1 MRSDACLTM
10 AEEAVIE
17 PTGAKPEKTGIKR
30 IIANTG
36 WLLGGKGFGGILSL
50 FYLAIL
56 TRTLGVAGFGQF
68 ALITGTAQAIALIV
82 TFQTWQVVIRF
93 GARNIKGAENRQ
105 QFGRLVGL
113 CTLLDIA
120 GAVTGCILAY
130 FAVGWLAPFFG
141 WDDELAQNAL
151 IFALVM
157 LLSIKST
164 PTGILR
170 VENRFDL
177 AAYAEAII
185 PTVRLIGTLIVW
197 FTDPRLINFLAVWAL
212 SEVIHAI
219 GYWLFAAWNSRDIMS
234 PRNLFRVKRAA
245 RENRGIGEFLLI
257 SNLGSTLAGLSQ
269 NISLLIV
276 GYFVG
281 PTAAG
286 LYRLASQLSVAMTK
300 ISVLLSRAIFAEVN
314 LMRAQQGAE
323 AMKVLF
329 RKASRMLFMTGGTVI
344 LIVVAIGQPALFY
357 MSGPEFLPAYPLL
370 ILLAAAASVDLA
382 GAIYEPTLLSGSGA
396 RTALKLQATVAV
408 LFITMLLVGLHF
420 FGATGAAGAMLVA
433 AIIRLVLFGV
443 AARRN
448 LAKG

>member
-1 MRSDACLTM
+1 MTVAK
-10 AEEAVIE
+10 EAVI
-17 PTGAKPEKTGIKR
+17 KPEEAKGEKSGISR

-36 WLLGGKGFGGILSL
+36 WLLGGKGFGGVLSL

-93 GARNIKGAENRQ
+93 GARHIKGAENRMH
-105 QFGRLVGL
+105 FGRLVGL

-120 GAVTGCILAY
+120 GALAGCALAY

-141 WDDELAQNAL
+141 WDQDLAQSAL
-151 IFALVM
+151 TFALVM

-185 PTVRLIGTLIVW
+185 PTIRLVGTLIVW
-197 FTDPRLINFLAVWAL
+197 LTDPQLVNFLIVWAL
-212 SEVIHAI
+212 SEVIHAV
-219 GYWLFAAWNSRDIMS
+219 GYWLLAAWQSRDAMGL
-234 PRNLFRVKRAA
+234 RNLGRAKQTV
-245 RENRGIGEFLLI
+245 RENVGIGEFLLI
-257 SNLGSTLAGLSQ
+257 SNLGSTFAGLSQ
-269 NISLLIV
+269 NIALLIV

-281 PTAAG
+281 PAAAG

-314 LMRAQQGAE
+314 LVRAHQGAE
-323 AMKVLF
+323 AMQVLF
-329 RKASRMLFMTGGTVI
+329 RKATRMLFITGGTVI
-344 LIVVAIGQPALFY
+344 LIVLVIGQPALFY

-370 ILLAAAASVDLA
+370 VLLATAASIDLA

-396 RTALKLQATVAV
+396 RTALKLQAGIAA
-408 LFITMLLVGLHF
+408 LFITMLLTGLHYH
-420 FGATGAAGAMLVA
+420 GALGAAGAMVA
-433 AIIRLVLFGV
+433 AAIVRLFLFGI

>member
-1 MRSDACLTM
+1 MT
-10 AEEAVIE
+10 EEAAIE
-17 PTGAKPEKTGIKR
+17 PGKVNGAKTGISR

-56 TRTLGVAGFGQF
+56 TRTLGVSGFGQF

-93 GARNIKGAENRQ
+93 GARYLKGDENRQ
-105 QFGRLVGL
+105 SFGRLIGL

-120 GAVTGCILAY
+120 GALAGCILAF
-130 FAVGWLAPFFG
+130 FAVRWLAPFFG
-141 WDDELAQNAL
+141 WDQELAQSAL
-151 IFALVM
+151 LFALVM

-197 FTDPRLINFLAVWAL
+197 LTDPALINFLIVWAV

-219 GYWLFAAWNSRDIMS
+219 GYWLFAAWHSRDVMS
-234 PRNLFRVKRAA
+234 PRNLPRAKQA
-245 RENRGIGEFLLI
+245 VRENGGIGEFLLI
-257 SNLGSTLAGLSQ
+257 SNLGSTFAGLSQ
-269 NISLLIV
+269 NIALLIV

-281 PTAAG
+281 PAAAG

-300 ISVLLSRAIFAEVN
+300 ISTLLSRAIFAEVN
-314 LMRAQQGAE
+314 LVRAQQGAE
-323 AMKVLF
+323 AMRALF
-329 RKASRMLFMTGGTVI
+329 RKASRMLFFTGGTVI
-344 LIVVAIGQPALFY
+344 LVILVIGKPALFY

-370 ILLAAAASVDLA
+370 ILLATAASIDLA

-396 RTALKLQATVAV
+396 RTALILQASIAA
-408 LFITMLLVGLHF
+408 LFIVMLLLGLQYY
-420 FGATGAAGAMLVA
+420 GATGAAGAMVVA
-433 AIIRLVLFGV
+433 AIVRLFLFGI

>member
-1 MRSDACLTM
+1 MT
-10 AEEAVIE
+10 EEAAIE
-17 PTGAKPEKTGIKR
+17 PGKANGAKTGISR

-56 TRTLGVAGFGQF
+56 TRTLGVSGFGQF

-93 GARNIKGAENRQ
+93 GARYLKGDENRQ
-105 QFGRLVGL
+105 SFGRLIGL

-120 GAVTGCILAY
+120 GALAGCILAF
-130 FAVGWLAPFFG
+130 FAVRWLAPFFG
-141 WDDELAQNAL
+141 WDQELAQSAL
-151 IFALVM
+151 LFALVM

-197 FTDPRLINFLAVWAL
+197 LTDPALINFLIVWAV

-219 GYWLFAAWNSRDIMS
+219 GYWLFAAWHSRDVMS
-234 PRNLFRVKRAA
+234 PRNLPRAKQA
-245 RENRGIGEFLLI
+245 VRENGGIGEFLLI
-257 SNLGSTLAGLSQ
+257 SNLGSTFAGLSQ
-269 NISLLIV
+269 NIALLIV

-281 PTAAG
+281 PAAAG

-300 ISVLLSRAIFAEVN
+300 ISTLLSRAIFAEVN
-314 LMRAQQGAE
+314 LVRAQQGAE
-323 AMKVLF
+323 AMRALF
-329 RKASRMLFMTGGTVI
+329 RKASRMLFFTGGTVI
-344 LIVVAIGQPALFY
+344 LVILVIGKPALFY

-370 ILLAAAASVDLA
+370 ILLATAASIDLA

-396 RTALKLQATVAV
+396 RTALILQASIAV
-408 LFITMLLVGLHF
+408 LFIAMLLLGLQYY
-420 FGATGAAGAMLVA
+420 GATGAAGAMVA
-433 AIIRLVLFGV
+433 AAIVRLFLFGI

>member
-1 MRSDACLTM
+1 M
-10 AEEAVIE
+10 I
-17 PTGAKPEKTGIKR
+17 KPEKASGEKTGISR
-30 IIANTG
+30 IITNTG
-36 WLLGGKGFGGILSL
+36 WLLGGKGFGGVLSL

-56 TRTLGVAGFGQF
+56 TRTLGVSGFGQF

-93 GARNIKGAENRQ
+93 GARHIKGAENRLR
-105 QFGRLVGL
+105 FGRLVGL

-120 GAVTGCILAY
+120 GALAGCILAY

-141 WDDELAQNAL
+141 WDQELADNAL
-151 IFALVM
+151 TFALVM

-185 PTVRLIGTLIVW
+185 PIVRLIGTLIVW
-197 FTDPRLINFLAVWAL
+197 LTNPTLINFLIVWAL
-212 SEVIHAI
+212 SEAIHAI
-219 GYWLFAAWNSRDIMS
+219 GYWLFALWQSRDVIG
-234 PRNLFRVKRAA
+234 PRNLGRAKQTV
-245 RENRGIGEFLLI
+245 RENVGIGEFLLI
-257 SNLGSTLAGLSQ
+257 SNLGSTFAGLSQ
-269 NISLLIV
+269 NIALLIV

-300 ISVLLSRAIFAEVN
+300 ISSLLSRAIFAEVN
-314 LMRAQQGAE
+314 LVRAHQGAE
-323 AMKVLF
+323 AMQLLF
-329 RKASRMLFMTGGTVI
+329 RKASRMLFITGGTVI
-344 LIVVAIGQPALFY
+344 LIVLVIGKPALFY
-357 MSGPEFLPAYPLL
+357 MSGAAFLPAYPLL
-370 ILLAAAASVDLA
+370 ILLAAAASIDLA

-396 RTALKLQATVAV
+396 RTALILQACIAA
-408 LFITMLLVGLHF
+408 LFIAMLLLGLHYY
-420 FGATGAAGAMLVA
+420 GALGAAAAMVA
-433 AIIRLVLFGV
+433 AAIVRLLLFGI

>member
-1 MRSDACLTM
+1 MG
-10 AEEAVIE
+10 EEAVIASE
-17 PTGAKPEKTGIKR
+17 EAKATKTGIGR
-30 IIANTG
+30 IVANTG
-36 WLLGGKGFGGILSL
+36 WLLGGKGFGGVLSL

-68 ALITGTAQAIALIV
+68 ALITGTSQAVALIV

-93 GARNIKGAENRQ
+93 GSRFLTGAENRHS
-105 QFGRLVGL
+105 FGRLVGL

-120 GAVTGCILAY
+120 GSLAGCVLAF
-130 FAVGWLAPFFG
+130 FAIRWLAPFFG
-141 WDDELAQNAL
+141 WDQELAHNAL
-151 IFALVM
+151 LFALVM

-185 PTVRLIGTLIVW
+185 PIIRLIGTLIVW
-197 FTDPRLINFLAVWAL
+197 LTAPSLVNFLFVWAL

-219 GYWLFAAWNSRDIMS
+219 GYWLLAAWQAPDILS
-234 PRNLFRVKRAA
+234 LRNLPRAKQA
-245 RENRGIGEFLLI
+245 VRDNPGIGEFLLI
-257 SNLGSTLAGLSQ
+257 TNLGSTFAGMSQ
-269 NISLLIV
+269 NIALLIV

-314 LMRAQQGAE
+314 LVRAQQGAE
-323 AMKVLF
+323 AMRILF
-329 RKASRMLFMTGGTVI
+329 RKASRMLFITGGTVI
-344 LIVVAIGQPALFY
+344 LVVLVIGKPALFY

-370 ILLAAAASVDLA
+370 ILLATAASIDLA

-396 RTALKLQATVAV
+396 RTALILQACIAA
-408 LFITMLLVGLHF
+408 LFITMLLLGLHY
-420 FGATGAAGAMLVA
+420 FGATGAAGAMVIA
-433 AIIRLVLFGV
+433 AIVRLTLFGI

-448 LAKG
+448 LERG

>member
-1 MRSDACLTM
+1 M
-10 AEEAVIE
+10 IE
-17 PTGAKPEKTGIKR
+17 PGKVSGEKTGVRR
-30 IIANTG
+30 IVANTG

-56 TRTLGVAGFGQF
+56 TRSLGVSGFGQF

-93 GARNIKGAENRQ
+93 GARFMKGLENRQ
-105 QFGRLVGL
+105 KFGRLVGL
-113 CTLLDIA
+113 CTLLDIVGALA
-120 GAVTGCILAY
+120 GCLLAF
-130 FAVGWLAPFFG
+130 FAVRWLAPFFG
-141 WDDELAQNAL
+141 WDQELAHNAL
-151 IFALVM
+151 LFALVM

-197 FTDPRLINFLAVWAL
+197 LTDPTLINFLAVWAL

-219 GYWLFAAWNSRDIMS
+219 GYWLFAAWQSRDILS
-234 PRNLFRVKRAA
+234 PRNIPQAKRAV

-257 SNLGSTLAGLSQ
+257 SNLGSTFAGLSQ
-269 NISLLIV
+269 NIALLIV

-281 PTAAG
+281 PAAAG

-300 ISVLLSRAIFAEVN
+300 ISTLLSRAIFAEVN
-314 LMRAQQGAE
+314 LVRAQQGSE
-323 AMKVLF
+323 AMRILF
-329 RKASRMLFMTGGTVI
+329 RKASRMLFITGGTVI
-344 LIVVAIGQPALFY
+344 LIVLVIGQPVLYY

-370 ILLAAAASVDLA
+370 ILLATAASIDLA

-396 RTALKLQATVAV
+396 RTALILQACIAAF
-408 LFITMLLVGLHF
+408 FITILLLGLHF
-420 FGATGAAGAMLVA
+420 YGATGAAAAMVA
-433 AIIRLVLFGV
+433 AAILRLFLFGT

-448 LAKG
+448 LAKD

>member
-1 MRSDACLTM
+1 MT
-10 AEEAVIE
+10 EESTIE
-17 PTGAKPEKTGIKR
+17 TGESGTAKGEKTGIKR

-93 GARNIKGAENRQ
+93 GARFVKGADNRQ
-105 QFGRLVGL
+105 KFGRLVGL
-113 CTLLDIA
+113 CALLDLA
-120 GAVTGCILAY
+120 GALAGCLLAF
-130 FAVGWLAPFFG
+130 FAVQWLAPFFG
-141 WDDELAQNAL
+141 WDQELAQTAL
-151 IFALVM
+151 LFALVM

-185 PTVRLIGTLIVW
+185 PSVRLIGTLIVW
-197 FTDPRLINFLAVWAL
+197 FTGPSIANFLLVWAL

-219 GYWLFAAWNSRDIMS
+219 GYWLLATWQSRDIMS
-234 PRNLFRVKRAA
+234 PRSLSMTKQTV
-245 RENRGIGEFLLI
+245 RENPGIGEFLLV
-257 SNLGSTLAGLSQ
+257 SNLGSTFAGLSQ
-269 NISLLIV
+269 NIALLIV

-281 PTAAG
+281 PAAAG

-300 ISVLLSRAIFAEVN
+300 ISALLSRAIFAEVN
-314 LMRAQQGAE
+314 LIRAQQGTA
-323 AMKVLF
+323 AMEVLF
-329 RKASRMLFMTGGTVI
+329 RKASRMLFITGGTVI
-344 LIVVAIGQPALFY
+344 LIVLVIGQPALYY

-370 ILLAAAASVDLA
+370 ILLAAAASIDLA

-396 RTALKLQATVAV
+396 RTALFLQAFIAV
-408 LFITMLLVGLHF
+408 LFIAILLLGLHF
-420 FGATGAAGAMLVA
+420 FGTIGAASAMAIA
-433 AIIRLVLFGV
+433 AIIRLLLFGT

>member
-1 MRSDACLTM
+1 M
-10 AEEAVIE
+10 AEEMAIT
-17 PTGAKPEKTGIKR
+17 PDDSSGEKTGIRR

-82 TFQTWQVVIRF
+82 TFQTWQVVIRY
-93 GARNIKGAENRQ
+93 GARYIKGDENRIR
-105 QFGRLVGL
+105 FGRLVGL

-120 GAVTGCILAY
+120 GALAGCALAY
-130 FAVGWLAPFFG
+130 FAVGWLAPYFG
-141 WDDELAQNAL
+141 WDQQLAENAL
-151 IFALVM
+151 LFALVM

-185 PTVRLIGTLIVW
+185 PLVRLLGTLFVW
-197 FTDPRLINFLAVWAL
+197 LTDPTLVNFLIVWAL

-219 GYWLFAAWNSRDIMS
+219 GYWLFAAWQSRDIMG
-234 PRNLFRVKRAA
+234 PKNLGRAGQSV
-245 RENRGIGEFLLI
+245 RENQGIGEFLLI
-257 SNLGSTLAGLSQ
+257 SNLGSTFAGLSQ
-269 NISLLIV
+269 NIALLIV

-314 LMRAQQGAE
+314 LVRAHQGAE
-323 AMKVLF
+323 AMRLLF
-329 RKASRMLFMTGGTVI
+329 RKASRMLFITGGTVI
-344 LIVVAIGQPALFY
+344 LIVLVIGKPALFY

-370 ILLAAAASVDLA
+370 VLLAAAASIDLA
-382 GAIYEPTLLSGSGA
+382 GAIYEPTLLSGTGA
-396 RTALKLQATVAV
+396 RTALKLQAGIAALFVVMLMIGLQFYGAV
-408 LFITMLLVGLHF
+408 
-420 FGATGAAGAMLVA
+420 GAAAAMVLA
-433 AIIRLVLFGV
+433 AIVRLFLFGI
-443 AARRN
+443 AARRS
-448 LAKG
+448 LAHG